1 MSGGRIL
8 VVDDEITIRDTVGQF
23 LQGEGY
29 EVAYSSN
36 GVDALDKVEAARPDV
51 ILLDLMMPGMSGR
64 EFITALHEELGITQ
78 IPILVMTG
86 IHGLPPHQALALGA
100 SDVIEKPFDID
111 DILNKIALAMFRVQS
126 RDHEASA
133 SEQGDEDGGAG
144 EDGSG
149 SVAEGGVVLIVERD
163 LGARRYLDEML
174 AARGFRVVS
183 MGRVTEELP
192 RLARVLEPRAV
203 VLDLDAPGVDGLD
216 ALRRLR
222 EEPALDEVPMLLA
235 CARTDAAEALGIEAA
250 GLAVEVRGKPISDEE
265 LLGFIIAPPAHARRV
280 SVSRAS
286 RRLIP

>member
-8 VVDDEITIRDTVGQF
+8 VVDDEITIRDTIGQF

-36 GVDALDKVEAARPDV
+36 GVDALGKVENVCPDV
-51 ILLDLMMPGMSGR
+51 ILLDLMMPGMGGR
-64 EFITALHEELGITQ
+64 EFITALHEELGLTQ

-111 DILNKIALAMFRVQS
+111 DILNKIALAMFRLQT
-126 RDHEASA
+126 RGHEAG
-133 SEQGDEDGGAG
+133 EGEHEVVRGAAG
-144 EDGSG
+144 VEAH
-149 SVAEGGVVLIVERD
+149 AEGGVVLIVERD
-163 LGARRYLDEML
+163 LGARRYLDGML
-174 AARGFRVVS
+174 AAHGFRVVT

-203 VLDLDAPGVDGLD
+203 MLDLDAPGVDGLA

-222 EEPALDEVPMLLA
+222 QEPELDQVPMLLA
-235 CARTDAAEALGIEAA
+235 CADASAARILGIEATD
-250 GLAVEVRGKPISDEE
+250 LAVEVRGKPISDQE
-265 LLGFIIAPPAHARRV
+265 LLGFITAPPAHARRV
-280 SVSRAS
+280 SMARGS
-286 RRLIP
+286 RRLLP